1 MSGWEWSESVAWVRF
16 EWLGRT
22 GTADQLDAGNS
33 DQLDAGNSDK
43 HGVSITVHVLN
54 MAFWWRQSVS
64 DRCFQPS
71 SLDPWLYDTSRAGE
85 KFETMSR
92 NTGYTKYM
100 SLKIRN
106 VGPADFGSY
115 RCVAKNSLGE
125 TDGLIKLDG
134 RKANKKHDPMMV
146 GDYGVEEWKEN
157 GPSIRHPPG
166 AFHNGAAT
174 PGQCVRTATISC
186 CVFVLLQLLSTT
198 LATHHHYHHRHQP
211 R

>member
-1 MSGWEWSESVAWVRF
+1 
-16 EWLGRT
+16 
-22 GTADQLDAGNS
+22 
-33 DQLDAGNSDK
+33 
-43 HGVSITVHVLN
+43 
-54 MAFWWRQSVS
+54 
-64 DRCFQPS
+64 
-71 SLDPWLYDTSRAGE
+71 
-85 KFETMSR
+85 MSR

-166 AFHNGAAT
+166 AFHNGAVCPTAHT
-174 PGQCVRTATISC
+174 VTVCCGVLFLLHCLVTALTTQLQCHRS
-186 CVFVLLQLLSTT
+186 QL
-198 LATHHHYHHRHQP
+198 R
-211 R
+211 